1 MMGATAFMRRGAV
14 LALASFL
21 LLPAIAAT
29 ADESETQLEL
39 SIEGLTV
46 PQRGYF
52 IDGDAISFDVVLSN
66 PSSST
71 VSTSTNPDCPSSF
84 QIMQSEV
91 LFDSFIEEG
100 CRNQTRGIEINAGE
114 SLVLDSFEYVLD
126 NLGFGIFSIVGTA
139 SSSGYSSSIDFTSQ
153 TQTDLFSNLS
163 LEVIVAQTPSGDD
176 INDELEIVEAI
187 VRLVNLQDTTIQM
200 DIDDNCR
207 YQVVV
212 ENELNILSDLP
223 CRGGHLSILPF
234 AVVEIGWLSLDG
246 FSDGQH
252 TLQVSLPAQDNVSA
266 STLFTWASNNQSA
279 MTDLEASIIIEKEG
293 NYSSGD
299 SLVMTASIDN
309 PSDSNVQLTFPSTC
323 RAEIFIIDQD
333 GVIVYDTRDI
343 RDCPEVEVNHDITAG
358 NSLQI
363 QHSAWSFIDRD
374 GCELLT
380 GNYRLIVD
388 VPDYLIRGYSSLN
401 YVSSVQTLDCGA
413 DNPSSL
419 DFTSFE
425 QVSESTIEIAVEFT
439 VEEVLWAQPC
449 RITIKLYGE
458 TFLLH
463 EQVRSCG
470 ETPGFRQLLSSSL
483 IFEDLHL
490 EMLNPQMELLAEG
503 FYRIDISTNSWPSA
517 EASLNFEWPLEVIVG
532 EVEEVEESNEET
544 EIEESV
550 EGIVVHG
557 SWQFITTED
566 GGCWLF
572 TDSLGREAALS
583 DSTAVG
589 LQWQPSPEI
598 AGNYTIFNTEG
609 THHTCTDYASF
620 LLIEIKDE
628 YTIFQTTESASIKE
642 ETPESD
648 IITEYGETIITSVVA
663 VSFSAMLLAF
673 VISHE
678 GIRIPLTGVSLGI
691 LGLIGRTH
699 ETNDGRFQRGRLM
712 GYLTANPGCHFR
724 ALLSALEMS
733 NGQLTHHIRILE
745 DEDRIWRRG
754 DGRLVRFYP
763 SAIPR
768 ATPEGEL
775 PIPSL
780 SPDPNSLQ
788 GKILRLLDDDGQ
800 MGEYPTQFDLAIRL
814 EKSQQLISHHLRTL
828 QKFGLVEK
836 KKFGVRNRYKLTRE
850 ALFLLESND
859 L

>member
-1 MMGATAFMRRGAV
+1 MMGAAAFVRRGAV
-14 LALASFL
+14 LALVSLL
-21 LLPAIAAT
+21 LLPVIAAT

-39 SIEGLTV
+39 IIEGLTV

-52 IDGDAISFDVVLSN
+52 IDGDVISFDVVLSN
-66 PSSST
+66 SGSSAIST
-71 VSTSTNPDCPSSF
+71 NTNPDCPASF
-84 QIMQSEV
+84 QIMQSGV

-126 NLGFGIFSIVGTA
+126 NLGFGIFSIVGIA
-139 SSSGYSSSIDFTSQ
+139 PSSGHSSSIDFTSQ

-163 LEVIVAQTPSGDD
+163 LEVIVAQTQSGDD
-176 INDELEIVEAI
+176 INDELEAVEAI

-200 DIDDNCR
+200 EIDDNCR

-223 CRGGHLSILPF
+223 CSGGHLSIPAF

-252 TLQVSLPAQDNVSA
+252 TLQVSLPAQDDFSA
-266 STLFTWASNNQSA
+266 STLFTWVNNNQSA
-279 MTDLEASIIIEKEG
+279 ITGLEASILLNKEG
-293 NYSSGD
+293 NYGSGD
-299 SLVMTASIDN
+299 SLVMTASVDN

-363 QHSAWSFIDRD
+363 QHSAWNFIDRE

-380 GNYRLIVD
+380 GDYRLIVD
-388 VPDYLIRGYSSLN
+388 VPDYLIRGYNSLT
-401 YVSSVQTLDCGA
+401 YVSSGETLDCGA
-413 DNPSSL
+413 DNSSSL

-425 QVSESTIEIAVEFT
+425 QVNESSIEIAAAFT
-439 VEEVLWAQPC
+439 VEDVRWAQPC
-449 RITIKLYGE
+449 RMTIKLYDE
-458 TFLLH
+458 TFLLSK
-463 EQVRSCG
+463 QVQSCG
-470 ETPGFRQLLSSSL
+470 EEPGSRQLLSSDL
-483 IFEDLHL
+483 IFEDLYLH
-490 EMLNPQMELLAEG
+490 MYNQQMEVLAEG
-503 FYRIDISTNSWPSA
+503 TYRIDISTNSWPSA
-517 EASLNFEWPLEVIVG
+517 EASLHFEWPLEVI
-532 EVEEVEESNEET
+532 VEEVEESNEET

-550 EGIVVHG
+550 EGIVAHG

-566 GGCWLF
+566 GGCWLL
-572 TDSLGREAALS
+572 TDTLGREAALS

-589 LQWQPSPEI
+589 IQWQPSPEL
-598 AGNYTIFNTEG
+598 AGNYTIFYTEG
-609 THHTCTDYASF
+609 AHHTCTDYASF
-620 LLIEIKDE
+620 FLFEIKDE
-628 YTIFQTTESASIKE
+628 YTVFQTTESTSIKE
-642 ETPESD
+642 ETPEVG

-678 GIRIPLTGVSLGI
+678 GIRIPLTGISLGI

-699 ETNDGRFQRGRLM
+699 ETNDGKFQRGRLM

-733 NGQLTHHIRILE
+733 NGQLTHHIRVLE

-763 SAIPR
+763 SAIPK
-768 ATPEGEL
+768 ATPEDEL
-775 PIPSL
+775 PIPPL

-850 ALFLLESND
+850 ALFLLESSD

>member
-14 LALASFL
+14 LALVSLL
-21 LLPAIAAT
+21 LLPVIAAT

-39 SIEGLTV
+39 IIEGLTV

-52 IDGDAISFDVVLSN
+52 IDGDVISFDVVLSN
-66 PSSST
+66 SGSST
-71 VSTSTNPDCPSSF
+71 ISTNTNPDCPASF

-100 CRNQTRGIEINAGE
+100 CRNQTRGTEINAGE
-114 SLVLDSFEYVLD
+114 SLVLDSFEYTLD
-126 NLGFGIFSIVGTA
+126 NLGFGIFSIVGIA
-139 SSSGYSSSIDFTSQ
+139 PSSGYSSSIDFTSQ
-153 TQTDLFSNLS
+153 AQTDLFSNLS
-163 LEVIVAQTPSGDD
+163 LEVIVAQTPSGDG
-176 INDELEIVEAI
+176 INDELEAVEAI
-187 VRLVNLQDTTIQM
+187 VRLVNLQDIAIQM
-200 DIDDNCR
+200 EIDDNCR

-212 ENELNILSDLP
+212 ENEMNKLSDLP
-223 CRGGHLSILPF
+223 CDGGYLFIPAF

-252 TLQVSLPAQDNVSA
+252 TLQVSLPAQDDFSA
-266 STLFTWASNNQSA
+266 STLFTWVNNNQSA
-279 MTDLEASIIIEKEG
+279 ITGLEASILLNQEG
-293 NYSSGD
+293 SYGFGD

-363 QHSAWSFIDRD
+363 QHSAWNFIDRD

-380 GNYRLIVD
+380 GDYRLIVD
-388 VPDYLIRGYSSLN
+388 VPDYLIRGYNSLT
-401 YVSSVQTLDCGA
+401 YVSNGESLDCGA
-413 DNPSSL
+413 ENPSSL
-419 DFTSFE
+419 NLTSFE
-425 QVSESTIEIAVEFT
+425 QVNETIIEIAVAFT
-439 VEEVLWAQPC
+439 VEDVRWAQPC
-449 RITIKLYGE
+449 RMTTKLYDE
-458 TFLLH
+458 TFLLY
-463 EQVRSCG
+463 EQQQSCG
-470 ETPGFRQLLSSSL
+470 ETPGVRQFLSSDL
-483 IFEDLHL
+483 IFEDLY
-490 EMLNPQMELLAEG
+490 LNMFNQQMEVFAEG
-503 FYRIDISTNSWPSA
+503 NYRIDISTNSWPSA
-517 EASLNFEWPLEVIVG
+517 EASLNFEWPLEVIV
-532 EVEEVEESNEET
+532 EEVEESNEEA

-566 GGCWLF
+566 SGCWLF
-572 TDSLGREAALS
+572 TDTLGREAALS
-583 DSTAVG
+583 DSTGVG
-589 LQWQPSPEI
+589 VQWQPSPEI
-598 AGNYTIFNTEG
+598 AGNYTIFYTEG
-609 THHTCTDYASF
+609 AHHTCTDYASF
-620 LLIEIKDE
+620 LLFEIKDE
-628 YTIFQTTESASIKE
+628 YTISQITESTSIKE
-642 ETPESD
+642 ETPESG
-648 IITEYGETIITSVVA
+648 IITEYGETIITSVIA

-699 ETNDGRFQRGRLM
+699 ETNDGKFQRGRLM

-763 SAIPR
+763 SAIPK
-768 ATPEGEL
+768 ATPGDEL
-775 PIPSL
+775 PIPPL